1 MKKITQ
7 TKKSNPNAPTG
18 SKANKA
24 YNKMELNVY
33 KKGGT
38 KKPLPKAQPGI
49 EKKKKEERD
58 MFLKNNTIFSPS
70 DTTSSDVIRNRNL
83 YPVGPPKTDTT
94 GVDPNLMKFLNRHMT
109 GQGSLPNRKKGG
121 ESKNWIKGAIKRPGA
136 FSAKAEK
143 AGMSTAAYAAKVTK
157 PGSKASTQTKRQ
169 ANLAKTLGKM
179 RKKK

>member
-33 KKGGT
+33 KEGGSKFPDLTGDGKVTRADILKG
-38 KKPLPKAQPGI
+38 
-49 EKKKKEERD
+49 R
-58 MFLKNNTIFSPS
+58 
-70 DTTSSDVIRNRNL
+70 
-83 YPVGPPKTDTT
+83 
-94 GVDPNLMKFLNRHMT
+94 GVL
-109 GQGSLPNRKKGG
+109 KKGG

-143 AGMSTAAYAAKVTK
+143 AGMSTAAYASKVTK

>member
-33 KKGGT
+33 KEGGSKFPDLTGDGKVTRADILKG
-38 KKPLPKAQPGI
+38 
-49 EKKKKEERD
+49 R
-58 MFLKNNTIFSPS
+58 
-70 DTTSSDVIRNRNL
+70 
-83 YPVGPPKTDTT
+83 
-94 GVDPNLMKFLNRHMT
+94 GVL
-109 GQGSLPNRKKGG
+109 KKGG

-157 PGSKASTQTKRQ
+157 PGSTASTQTKRQ